1 MDNAESVAILEAS
14 SQHDE
19 QQRPPASSIVQEL
32 LAGGIAGCAGI
43 LVGHPFDSYKVKLQ
57 TSISNSTT
65 RTSPRTTTL
74 SSLFRGIGPP
84 LAMAAIVNATV
95 FVSYNSSSRMFDD
108 MTAINADST
117 DATAT
122 SSFTRIKPFVCG
134 MFTGVISSLVIAP
147 TEHIKC
153 RLQVNHNNYRGPID
167 AVRRIVSSHGVFTG
181 LYRGFGATVLRQSPS
196 FGVYFGTYDSIK
208 VAVSRRYFGLSNNH
222 NQQQHSSRRLVA
234 SALAGGLAG
243 SLAWAAIYPMDVIKS
258 RIQTMPLEKP
268 RSIQDVAQT
277 LYATGWRS
285 VYRGIGI
292 TVLRA
297 FPVNG
302 IIFPVYEF
310 SLQQLHGTFSTT
322 TTADGMISHDVGT
335 TLASYPTIKR

>member
-1 MDNAESVAILEAS
+1 
-14 SQHDE
+14 
-19 QQRPPASSIVQEL
+19 
-32 LAGGIAGCAGI
+32 
-43 LVGHPFDSYKVKLQ
+43 
-57 TSISNSTT
+57 
-65 RTSPRTTTL
+65 
-74 SSLFRGIGPP
+74 
-84 LAMAAIVNATV
+84 
-95 FVSYNSSSRMFDD
+95 
-108 MTAINADST
+108 
-117 DATAT
+117 
-122 SSFTRIKPFVCG
+122 

-208 VAVSRRYFGLSNNH
+208 GAVSRRFFGLSNNH

-268 RSIQDVAQT
+268 RSIRDVAHT

-322 TTADGMISHDVGT
+322 ATTADSMIGRDVGT